1 MGEPSR
7 REQNQPCGSA
17 NADVEG
23 AHRRDHGRTNRP
35 ASSRRWLTPGPPT
48 PRGCNAIQTYA
59 FF

>member
-23 AHRRDHGRTNRP
+23 AHRRDRGRTNGQRP
-35 ASSRRWLTPGPPT
+35 PVGGS
-48 PRGCNAIQTYA
+48 N
-59 FF
+59 